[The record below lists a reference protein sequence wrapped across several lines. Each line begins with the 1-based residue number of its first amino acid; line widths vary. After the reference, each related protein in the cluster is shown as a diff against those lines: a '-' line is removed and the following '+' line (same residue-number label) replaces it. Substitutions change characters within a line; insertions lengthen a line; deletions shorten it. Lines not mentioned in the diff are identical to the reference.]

1 MRDAETLRR
10 VLAQLDGRGYASYK
24 QLTGSYRIGTVRL
37 VVDHVQVDPYAP
49 PSRMRIIVN
58 REVADLPADLTDDA
72 AGRTAVSD
80 FLTRR
85 FADAAHRMIPR
96 PEGTGNGGFVG
107 IGRPGQEVLERTS
120 VAVLADRVE
129 ARVDVGLPASGR
141 RARGHQ
147 AARLLTDL
155 LPRVAE
161 ASLLHRNLDRRALR
175 EHVTLLRDQEH
186 LRGLLPGRGLV
197 AFVGDGAILPRRSGD
212 SDLPLTGDAVV
223 PFESPGNLRVTFDL
237 PSGRRVTGMGVPEG
251 VTVIVGGGYHGKSTL
266 LRFLGGLEAPDAGVV
281 WLEGEPPAASLNPLT
296 FVFQDFALLPW
307 RTVADNIA
315 LVLEQHPLSA
325 AERRERIHDV
335 LARTQLTEFAHAWIR
350 QLSGGMKQRVAIA
363 RALAVNP
370 AVMLMDEPLS
380 ALDSQTKDLLL
391 DDFVRLWSAAPF
403 SAAYVTHN
411 LREAVRLGHKIVV
424 MSRRPGRVRE
434 VVALDTPLDAR
445 DEHAPELQAVER
457 QLWQLMRDEA
467 RAAERELEG

>member
-1 MRDAETLRR
+1 MRLLVEGISHRYH
-10 VLAQLDGRGYASYK
+10 G
-24 QLTGSYRIGTVRL
+24 RL
-37 VVDHVQVDPYAP
+37 V
-49 PSRMRIIVN
+49 
-58 REVADLPADLTDDA
+58 L
-72 AGRTAVSD
+72 
-80 FLTRR
+80 
-85 FADAAHRMIPR
+85 
-96 PEGTGNGGFVG
+96 
-107 IGRPGQEVLERTS
+107 QEVS
-120 VAVLADRVE
+120 FAIE
-129 ARVDVGLPASGR
+129 AGEIVCIIG
-141 RARGHQ
+141 
-147 AARLLTDL
+147 
-155 LPRVAE
+155 
-161 ASLLHRNLDRRALR
+161 
-175 EHVTLLRDQEH
+175 
-186 LRGLLPGRGLV
+186 
-197 AFVGDGAILPRRSGD
+197 
-212 SDLPLTGDAVV
+212 
-223 PFESPGNLRVTFDL
+223 
-237 PSGRRVTGMGVPEG
+237 PSGC
-251 VTVIVGGGYHGKSTL
+251 GKSTL
-266 LRFLGGLEAPDAGVV
+266 LRMIGGLERAEQGAV
-281 WLEGEPPAASLNPLT
+281 WMEGAPPAASLNPLT

-325 AERRERIHDV
+325 TERRERVNDV

-363 RALAVNP
+363 RALVVNP